1 MKRIVAI
8 LCLCL
13 LLLLPGCANMAAEA
27 EPAGPV
33 VDGGFRY
40 TPQEFI
46 DIINEAAEN
55 DDSGKIIKFGD
66 YVESGESIWLENGS
80 TSVLLKLEENEA
92 GMLDDVRMYWATNF
106 FDLNEQY
113 TVGYYCAQILIAILP
128 DRAEEISEDLSTI
141 FEAGSGTVEYTFDGV
156 HVELMSAQGQ
166 NWFDVELAE

>member
-13 LLLLPGCANMAAEA
+13 LLILPGCANMAAEA

-55 DDSGKIIKFGD
+55 DDSGKIIKLGD

-92 GMLDDVRMYWATNF
+92 GMLDDVRMYWAINF
-106 FDLNEQY
+106 YDLNEQY

-128 DRAEEISEDLSTI
+128 DRAEEIGEDLNSI

-156 HVELMSAQGQ
+156 HVKMLSFQGQ
-166 NWFDVELAE
+166 NTLDVELAE